1 MEKCLMEKVKKSYV
15 FLLASFIVFGL
26 TGTAMA
32 TNGYQLIGIGA
43 KQKSMG
49 GAVTAAPMDAMT
61 AISNP
66 AGMARIGKRADFS
79 VEAFMPKRSVNFS
92 ATGGG
97 STEGGAELYG
107 IPSLGWVAPAFGKDD
122 VFFGGGMYVTSGLGV
137 DYDQTVFMPGTA
149 LDQMSG
155 ASSGTFNDVTFS
167 GFSAIQFWKM
177 APTVA
182 WNVDDS
188 LSIGLALN
196 IDYQSVTIKQK
207 FQNIP
212 FYNDPTNPM
221 LGITQMDVNLDLGRP
236 TNQMGFGA
244 TLGVMYDVAKWAT
257 LGAAYSSKQMFNDSE
272 FRVGTDDVKNF
283 NGATGQAGTYKM
295 DLDYPQQAAIGVS
308 LKPTKTLMIA
318 MDVKWLN
325 WSSTHDKVDFKG
337 PNGAFMTKDG
347 PTNSTT
353 LDFGWED
360 QWIYALG
367 IQYIP
372 PIKGLALRVGYNYS
386 KAPIDE
392 ADVFNNLILPAL
404 VEHHITCGIDYMLGE
419 HWGVSLA
426 YMKALKNDATG
437 KGDVPQ
443 GFQDATP
450 FTADSGAKISLEEDS
465 VGIQLSYLF

>member
-1 MEKCLMEKVKKSYV
+1 MGKMEKMKKSYLL
-15 FLLASFIVFGL
+15 LLASFMVFGMA
-26 TGTAMA
+26 GTALA

-79 VEAFMPKRSVNFS
+79 MEAFMPKRSVDFS
-92 ATGGG
+92 ATDGG
-97 STEGGAELYG
+97 SNEGGAKLYG

-137 DYDQTVFMPGTA
+137 DYDQTVFMPGAA
-149 LDQMSG
+149 LG
-155 ASSGTFNDVTFS
+155 AGAEDVTFS

-182 WNVDDS
+182 WNVDES
-188 LSIGLALN
+188 LSFGIALN
-196 IDYQSVTIKQK
+196 IDYQSVTIREKIS
-207 FQNIP
+207 NVP
-212 FYNDPTNPM
+212 FWNDPTNEM
-221 LGITQMDVNLDLGRP
+221 LGITQRDVNLDLGRP
-236 TNQMGFGA
+236 TSQMGFGA
-244 TLGVMYDVAKWAT
+244 TLGAMYDVADWVT
-257 LGAAYSSKQMFNDSE
+257 LGASYSSKQMFSESE
-272 FRVGTDDVKNF
+272 FRVGTGDVLNF
-283 NGATGQAGTYKM
+283 NGATGKAGTYRM

-308 LKPTKTLMIA
+308 LKPMKTLLVAI
-318 MDVKWLN
+318 DVKWLN
-325 WSSTHDKVDFKG
+325 WSATHDKVDFTG
-337 PNGAFMTKDG
+337 PDGAFMTG
-347 PTNSTT
+347 PTTTTNKTT

-367 IQYIP
+367 VQYIP
-372 PIKGLALRVGYNYS
+372 PVEGLSFRVGYNYS

-404 VEHHITCGIDYMLGE
+404 VEHHITCGVDYMLGE
-419 HWGVSLA
+419 HWGISLA
-426 YMKALKNDATG
+426 YMKAFKEDATG